1 MFPAYFCDVGCVKT
15 AHLSFTRME
24 IFLFHH
30 QNENWDDLNLV
41 LQNKVVVPERQDPML
56 VLKFIWMEKNIGI
69 ALDQLVPGYGSIP
82 LSPYYFWP
90 RKDAWEELRAKLEE
104 KEWISQKQMI
114 ILLNQATDIIN
125 LWQQGGGSLS
135 TWVPPHPVLST
146 LQACVLLVSLHAL
159 SVVNV
164 KVMVRGLVDRFNQFS
179 VMDFFLH
186 GNDLV
191 IYLIYYVHQWLFC
204 WENQETDPFRYGYKS
219 IFLFANNKGKT
230 NCLIR

>member
-1 MFPAYFCDVGCVKT
+1 MLPMAVHPATTPALAPRARVPTPKPSTSLAAASPSSCYPTATFKRRRQPLLSLRSVVAAAAADAVEAENEEVQLGGGGDAIYEEKPEEYKVK
-15 AHLSFTRME
+15 
-24 IFLFHH
+24 
-30 QNENWDDLNLV
+30 
-41 LQNKVVVPERQDPML
+41 VPERQDPMV

-135 TWVPPHPVLST
+135 S
-146 LQACVLLVSLHAL
+146 
-159 SVVNV
+159 
-164 KVMVRGLVDRFNQFS
+164 
-179 VMDFFLH
+179 
-186 GNDLV
+186 
-191 IYLIYYVHQWLFC
+191 
-204 WENQETDPFRYGYKS
+204 
-219 IFLFANNKGKT
+219 
-230 NCLIR
+230 

>member
-1 MFPAYFCDVGCVKT
+1 MLPMAVHPTSTPA
-15 AHLSFTRME
+15 LSPRARVSPPRPSTSLAATSSSPCSRIVSFKSRRLPLRSVRSVVAAAAAAAAE
-24 IFLFHH
+24 
-30 QNENWDDLNLV
+30 EEE
-41 LQNKVVVPERQDPML
+41 NKVVVPERQDPML

-135 TWVPPHPVLST
+135 T
-146 LQACVLLVSLHAL
+146 
-159 SVVNV
+159 
-164 KVMVRGLVDRFNQFS
+164 
-179 VMDFFLH
+179 
-186 GNDLV
+186 
-191 IYLIYYVHQWLFC
+191 
-204 WENQETDPFRYGYKS
+204 
-219 IFLFANNKGKT
+219 
-230 NCLIR
+230 